1 MGRIRNRSLT
11 NNNKMNNRIASSSV
25 FGEYSGKENRV
36 TAAFLHILDLGGEP
50 LLRYVLGVANESL
63 PDSEIKIGTQQVTNA
78 AKGKSVFDGV
88 ISCDF
93 KFDYIVESKVDNN
106 PLTIDQVNKYH
117 QAYQANHKLFALTSD
132 VTIPNSLH
140 TGDIWLNWTM
150 LVNALKEY
158 NEENENEVLS
168 YLIDQFVLLLN
179 NLQLYDE
186 WENRVIVVGGSFG
199 EDVALNY
206 GFYACQNN
214 RFFRKAK
221 YMAFAYDNHIRNL
234 FEIVG
239 GPFNDIDI
247 QKEKNISQD
256 YFVNKEPFYKSE
268 KRELFWLKKVS
279 ILNILNDTTDKNG
292 RRLAFT
298 QRQTYTTYD
307 KITTATVTSEL

>member
-1 MGRIRNRSLT
+1 
-11 NNNKMNNRIASSSV
+11 MNNRIASSSV

-63 PDSEIKIGTQQVTNA
+63 PDNEIKIGTQQVTMSN
-78 AKGKSVFDGV
+78 KGKSVFDGV

-93 KFDYIVESKVDNN
+93 KFDYIIESKVDNN
-106 PLTIDQVNKYH
+106 PLTPTQVNKYH
-117 QAYQANHKLFALTSD
+117 QAYKTNHKLFALTSD
-132 VTIPNSLH
+132 MVIPKCLH
-140 TGDIWLNWTM
+140 SGDIWLNWTM

-168 YLIDQFVLLLN
+168 YLIDQFILLLN

-186 WENRVIVVGGSFG
+186 WEKRVIVVGGSFG

-206 GFYACQNN
+206 NFYACQNN

-221 YMAFAYDNHIRNL
+221 YMAFAFDNHIKNL
-234 FEIVG
+234 FEIVD
-239 GPFNDIDI
+239 GPYNDRDI
-247 QKEKNISQD
+247 QKEQKISPN
-256 YFVNKEPFYKSE
+256 YFIDKEPFYKVE
-268 KRELFWLKKVS
+268 MRELFWLKKVMD
-279 ILNILNDTTDKNG
+279 LNILNDTTDKRG
-292 RRLAFT
+292 RRSAFT

-307 KITTATVTSEL
+307 KITKAKLTSEL

>member
-1 MGRIRNRSLT
+1 MT
-11 NNNKMNNRIASSSV
+11 NNNIMNSRIASSSV

-63 PDSEIKIGTQQVTNA
+63 PDNEIRIGTQQVA
-78 AKGKSVFDGV
+78 SSGKGKSVFDGV

-106 PLTIDQVNKYH
+106 PLTADQVNKYH

-132 VTIPNSLH
+132 TTIPQSLH
-140 TGDIWLNWTM
+140 AGDIWLNWTM

-186 WENRVIVVGGSFG
+186 WESRVIVVGGSFG
-199 EDVALNY
+199 EDVALSY

-279 ILNILNDTTDKNG
+279 VLNILNDTTDKNG

-307 KITTATVTSEL
+307 KITTATLTSEL

>member
-1 MGRIRNRSLT
+1 
-11 NNNKMNNRIASSSV
+11 MNSRIASSSI

-36 TAAFLHILDLGGEP
+36 TAAFLHILDMGGEP

-63 PDSEIKIGTQQVTNA
+63 PDSEIKIGTQQVSSSP
-78 AKGKSVFDGV
+78 KGKSVFDGL

-93 KFDYIVESKVDNN
+93 KFDYIVESKLDNN
-106 PLTIDQVNKYH
+106 PLTPAQVNKYH
-117 QAYQANHKLFALTSD
+117 QAFNGNHKLFALTSD
-132 VTIPNSLH
+132 KVIPQSLH
-140 TGDIWLNWTM
+140 KGDIWLNWTM

-168 YLIDQFVLLLN
+168 YLIDQFILLLN

-199 EDVALNY
+199 EDVALKY

-214 RFFRKAK
+214 RFFKKAK
-221 YMAFAYDNHIRNL
+221 YLAFAYDNHIKKL

-239 GPFNDIDI
+239 GPDNDIDLK
-247 QKEKNISQD
+247 QEKKIPAS
-256 YFVNKEPFYKSE
+256 YFVDKEPFYNND
-268 KRELFWLKKVS
+268 KRELFWLKDIKD
-279 ILNILNDTTDKNG
+279 LDILNDTKDKRG
-292 RRLAFT
+292 RRSAFT

-307 KITTATVTSEL
+307 KITTAKLTSEL

>member
-1 MGRIRNRSLT
+1 
-11 NNNKMNNRIASSSV
+11 MNSRIASSSV

-63 PDSEIKIGTQQVTNA
+63 PDSEIKIGTQQVTTA
-78 AKGKSVFDGV
+78 GKGKSVFDGV

-106 PLTIDQVNKYH
+106 PLTAAQVNKYH

-132 VTIPNSLH
+132 TTIPKSLH
-140 TGDIWLNWTM
+140 AGDIWLNWTM

-168 YLIDQFVLLLN
+168 YLIDQFILLLN

-186 WENRVIVVGGSFG
+186 WESRVIIVGGSFG
-199 EDVALNY
+199 EDVALKYN
-206 GFYACQNN
+206 FYACQNN
-214 RFFRKAK
+214 RFFRRAK

-234 FEIVG
+234 FEIVD
-239 GPFNDIDI
+239 GPFNDRDI
-247 QKEKNISQD
+247 QKEKKIQSD
-256 YFVNKEPFYKSE
+256 YFVEKEPFYKKE
-268 KRELFWLKKVS
+268 FRELFWLKKVRE
-279 ILNILNDTTDKNG
+279 LDILNDTIDKRG
-292 RRLAFT
+292 RRTAFA

-307 KITTATVTSEL
+307 KIISAELTSEL